1 MHSLSELKRIN
12 WDTWNPTDQAVLCFL
27 HRDSH
32 VLLIHK
38 KRGLGQGKINGP
50 GGRIEP
56 GETAA
61 AAAVRETREEV
72 GLTPIDPRQRGELC
86 FQFRD
91 GYSIHVRV
99 FFAADWCGRMIE
111 TEEALPFWCTTAA
124 IPYDRMWADDRLWL
138 PPALRGHYVR
148 GRFTFD
154 GDTMLDH
161 VIEQSR
167 P

>member
-12 WDTWNPTDQAVLCFL
+12 WATWNPTDQAVLCFL
-27 HRDSH
+27 QRDSH

-56 GETAA
+56 GESAA

-91 GYSIHVRV
+91 GYGIHVRV
-99 FFAADWCGRMIE
+99 FFAADWLGHMIE
-111 TEEALPFWCTTAA
+111 TEEALPFWCRTAA

-138 PPALRGHYVR
+138 PLALRGLYVR

-161 VIEQSR
+161 VIE
-167 P
+167 